1 MGNRREFLITL
12 LICLAGAGLAVF
24 AAGRTWAEV
33 SGGESIV
40 ATAPLTLSGSD
51 LSGVSALGWVG
62 VAGLAA
68 LLATSGWARRALGV
82 LLVLLGAGIST
93 LSATA
98 IGRSHLIE
106 VAVEKRALLKSS
118 TDLVPVANSWWL
130 VSLAGGVLLALA
142 GVITFVRGG
151 RWPGMSARYDS
162 ANAAPKKVRDDPA
175 GLWKSLDRGEDPTRE
190 DSGREDSGREDSGRE
205 NSAAEHLDAP

>member
-1 MGNRREFLITL
+1 MGNRREL
-12 LICLAGAGLAVF
+12 LIVLSLCLAGAGLAVF

-40 ATAPLTLSGSD
+40 AAAPLALSGGD

-68 LLATSGWARRALGV
+68 LLATSGWVRRALGV
-82 LLVLLGAGIST
+82 LLVFLGAGIVA

-98 IGRSHLIE
+98 VGRSH
-106 VAVEKRALLKSS
+106 VVQAAVDKRALLKSS
-118 TDLVPVANSWWL
+118 ADLVPVVNSWWL
-130 VSLAGGVLLALA
+130 VALAGGVLLALA

-190 DSGREDSGREDSGRE
+190 EP
-205 NSAAEHLDAP
+205 AAEHLDAP

>member
-1 MGNRREFLITL
+1 V
-12 LICLAGAGLAVF
+12 GAGLAVF

-40 ATAPLTLSGSD
+40 AAAPLTLNGSD
-51 LSGVSALGWVG
+51 LSGVSAVGWVG

-68 LLATSGWARRALGV
+68 LLATSGWVRRALGA
-82 LLVLLGAGIST
+82 LLVLLGAGIIA
-93 LSATA
+93 LSVTS
-98 IGRSHLIE
+98 IGRSHVVE
-106 VAVEKRALLKSS
+106 AAVEKRALLKSS
-118 TDLVPVANSWWL
+118 ADLVPVVNAWWL

-162 ANAAPKKVRDDPA
+162 ATAAPKKVRDDPA

-190 DSGREDSGREDSGRE
+190 DP
-205 NSAAEHLDAP
+205 AAEHLDAP

>member
-1 MGNRREFLITL
+1 MGNRREL
-12 LICLAGAGLAVF
+12 LIALLLCVVGAGLAVF
-24 AAGRTWAEV
+24 VAGRTWAQV

-40 ATAPLTLSGSD
+40 AAAPVTLSGGD
-51 LSGVSALGWVG
+51 LSGASALGWVG

-82 LLVLLGAGIST
+82 LLVLLGAGIIA
-93 LSATA
+93 LSATS
-98 IGRSHLIE
+98 IGRSHVVE
-106 VAVEKRALLKSS
+106 AAVEKRALLNSS
-118 TDLVPVANSWWL
+118 ADLMPVTNSWWL

-142 GVITFVRGG
+142 GVLTFVRGG

-175 GLWKSLDRGEDPTRE
+175 DLWKSLDRGEDPTRE
-190 DSGREDSGREDSGRE
+190 DP
-205 NSAAEHLDAP
+205 AAEHLDAP

>member
-1 MGNRREFLITL
+1 MGNRRELLITL
-12 LICLAGAGLAVF
+12 LLCLVGAGLAVF

-40 ATAPLTLSGSD
+40 AAAPVTLTGSD
-51 LSGVSALGWVG
+51 LSGVSAVGWVG

-68 LLATSGWARRALGV
+68 LLATSGWVRRALGV
-82 LLVLLGAGIST
+82 LLVLLGAGIIA
-93 LSATA
+93 LSATS
-98 IGRSHLIE
+98 IGRSHVIE
-106 VAVEKRALLKSS
+106 AAVEKRALLGSS
-118 TDLVPVANSWWL
+118 ADLVPVVNAWWL
-130 VSLAGGVLLALA
+130 VSLAGGVLLILA
-142 GVITFVRGG
+142 GVITLVRGG

-190 DSGREDSGREDSGRE
+190 E
-205 NSAAEHLDAP
+205 SAAEHLDAP